1 MINHERISSG
11 IEGLD
16 VLMNGGIIK
25 NSINSI
31 VGSSG
36 TGKTT
41 FALAYLYQGLLE
53 GDHTLYIY
61 ANKTIGT
68 MYKSILQTFTTDFT
82 ISINSPQ
89 NITHTDTTSG
99 YYIAS
104 YGFENQSPDKNGLD
118 LIFVDETKETT
129 TEPI

>member
-25 NSINSI
+25 NTINSI

-53 GDHTLYIY
+53 GDNTLYL
-61 ANKTIGT
+61 
-68 MYKSILQTFTTDFT
+68 S
-82 ISINSPQ
+82 
-89 NITHTDTTSG
+89 
-99 YYIAS
+99 
-104 YGFENQSPDKNGLD
+104 FE
-118 LIFVDETKETT
+118 
-129 TEPI
+129 